1 MSISII
7 GFHFDRFQFTTA
19 FPPARPVLL
28 VSIYLHC
35 NGNVELMIARL
46 AFALWIAVSIVAVII
61 STTVLSSGA
70 MWNAFVLAAYRKISL
85 FVPPKYAFG
94 GDSLTE
100 QCGWRWRI
108 AKNPLSVVNLAAG
121 GAVIRQMSKY
131 LRLESVVP
139 K

>member
-1 MSISII
+1 
-7 GFHFDRFQFTTA
+7 
-19 FPPARPVLL
+19 
-28 VSIYLHC
+28 
-35 NGNVELMIARL
+35 MIARL
-46 AFALWIAVSIVAVII
+46 AFALWMAVSIVAVII

-108 AKNPLSVVNLAAG
+108 AKKSAVCGQFGCRRSRNKTNEQISSAGVRRPEMTTDGIHFTHLACSIWID
-121 GAVIRQMSKY
+121 AVRKQIAQFKQA
-131 LRLESVVP
+131 
-139 K
+139 